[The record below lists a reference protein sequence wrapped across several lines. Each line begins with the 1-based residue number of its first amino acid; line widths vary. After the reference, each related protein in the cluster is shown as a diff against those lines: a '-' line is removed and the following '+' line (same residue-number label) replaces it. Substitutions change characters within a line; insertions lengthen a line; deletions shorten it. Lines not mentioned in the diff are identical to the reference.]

1 MNAGMDELG
10 GTKDNSDLSTNQT
23 IEITRLRKK
32 KCATEEQRRRNKF
45 NTKRKPH
52 NVKVKSK
59 THGTGRPW
67 QRYKILV
74 PRSPIGQPLMECSAG
89 GQPAPPTADLKKSPK
104 GIHWQTQAG
113 SPGMIR
119 QGDSEWSAGRCA
131 VRPLSGRRGEQEG
144 AQDTTT
150 RIKRLRKP
158 LQKTKRKPRGKRNQ
172 KYKLTIL
179 NSARKLGRERK
190 RAIRRR
196 AWQGLC
202 APWSPPMG
210 ARKKGG
216 QETRTLRV
224 YKNRIVK
231 RTARG

>member
-10 GTKDNSDLSTNQT
+10 GTKDNSDLSMNQT
-23 IEITRLRKK
+23 IEITRARKK
-32 KCATEEQRRRNKF
+32 KCATEEQRRRNNF

-74 PRSPIGQPLMECSAG
+74 PRSPTGQPLRERSAG
-89 GQPAPPTADLKKSPK
+89 GQLAPPTADLKKSPK

-150 RIKRLRKP
+150 RIKRLRRRTPKI
-158 LQKTKRKPRGKRNQ
+158 KKKPRGKRNQ
-172 KYKLTIL
+172 KDKLTIL
-179 NSARKLGRERK
+179 NNARANLVGNVRELSAVARGRASAHHGPPRWARERRVAGDTHATRIHK
-190 RAIRRR
+190 PYC
-196 AWQGLC
+196 G
-202 APWSPPMG
+202 
-210 ARKKGG
+210 KKCSG
-216 QETRTLRV
+216 
-224 YKNRIVK
+224 
-231 RTARG
+231 